1 MRMFIALFVKEVKDV
16 RGAFCAFAIGTLVL
30 QGWVLLAVE
39 NQTIGIFLSWLPVWG
54 VLFVSPFMLA
64 SSFKG
69 EWRGNTNHLLFAL
82 PVRTGLTAL
91 CKCAA
96 MLSFG
101 LALIAI
107 AGTGI
112 YLVAQRETQSV
123 LFQLMNQVEV
133 TPAGVFETAMGFIA
147 SCLVLSL
154 GVVTA
159 MEGVKFSAARLRGLA
174 AAASLVISAFIY
186 LTLAGDFMNAAQ
198 GYLSSAAA
206 LMVYTLLV
214 GLVFLL
220 IGMFLFEK
228 FVEI

>member
-1 MRMFIALFVKEVKDV
+1 MRKFFALYVKEVKDV
-16 RGAFCAFAIGTLVL
+16 RGAFCALAVGTLVL
-30 QGWVLLAVE
+30 QGWVLLGVE
-39 NQTIGIFLSWLPVWG
+39 NQTIGLFLSWLPVWA

-64 SSFKG
+64 TSFKG

-82 PVRTGLTAL
+82 PFRAGLTAL

-101 LALIAI
+101 LALFAI

-112 YLVAQRETQSV
+112 YLIAQRETQSV

-133 TPAGVFETAMGFIA
+133 TPAGVFEYAMGFFA

-154 GVVTA
+154 GVVTV
-159 MEGVKFSAARLRGLA
+159 MEGVKFSVARLRGLA
-174 AAASLVISAFIY
+174 AAASLVTSAVIY
-186 LTLAGDFMNAAQ
+186 LTLAGDFMYAAQ
-198 GYLSSAAA
+198 GYLTAAGA

>member
-1 MRMFIALFVKEVKDV
+1 MRMFIALYVKEARDV
-16 RGAFCAFAIGTLVL
+16 RGAFCALAAGTLVL

-39 NQTIGIFLSWLPVWG
+39 NQTIGLFLSWLPVWA

-64 SSFKG
+64 SSFRG

-101 LALIAI
+101 LALFAI

-112 YLVAQRETQSV
+112 FLVAQREPLSV
-123 LFQLMNQVEV
+123 VFQIMNQIDV
-133 TPAGVFETAMGFIA
+133 TPVGVFETAMGFMA

-154 GVVTA
+154 GVVTT
-159 MEGVKFSAARLRGLA
+159 MEGVKYTAARLRGFA
-174 AAASLVISAFIY
+174 AAASLVLCAVIY
-186 LTLAGDFMNAAQ
+186 LTLAGDFMDAAQ
-198 GYLSSAAA
+198 GYLSAAAA
-206 LMVYTLLV
+206 LMAFTFLA

-220 IGMFLFEK
+220 IGTLLFEK